1 MAFFKKIFK
10 KVTGDESDQDLD
22 LFVKTPVKPPYYG
35 TVTPQPHFSAIRDAA
50 ALQKAIRAKGV
61 DEAAIIDLLV
71 KRSNDQ
77 RQQIKAAYQLDTGK
91 PLEDVL
97 KSALKSD
104 FENVVLSLLMSP
116 AYHDAHELKEAMK
129 GLGTKEHVLSEILI
143 SRSNRQINEIKK
155 VFKEVYGED
164 LEEDIRNDTSG
175 DFMTTLLA
183 LCKADRN
190 EQHDIDDSLANK
202 DAKALYEAGEKR
214 KGTDI
219 AVFIDIFTSRSG
231 PQLCKVMQL
240 YSQYSEEGLADAV
253 MNELKGDTEDCFMAL
268 VKCAWNPAAYFA
280 EKLHLA
286 MKGFGNDSDT
296 ITRIIVSRSE
306 VDLKT
311 ILKEYKRLYQRTLQ
325 EDILAETKGDFE
337 KILLALCGDN

>member
-10 KVTGDESDQDLD
+10 KVTDDESDQDLD
-22 LFVKTPVKPPYYG
+22 MFVKTPVKPPYYG

-50 ALQKAIRAKGV
+50 ALQKAIEAKGV
-61 DEAAIIDLLV
+61 DEATIIDLLV

-91 PLEDVL
+91 PLEGAL

-104 FENVVLSLLMSP
+104 FENVVLSLLLSP
-116 AYHDAHELKEAMK
+116 AHHDAHELKEAMK

-143 SRSNRQINEIKK
+143 SRSNKEINEIKK
-155 VFKEVYGED
+155 VFKEVYHED

-183 LCKADRN
+183 LCKADRS
-190 EQHDIDDSLANK
+190 EQYYIDDSLANK
-202 DAKALYEAGEKR
+202 DAKALYAAGEKR
-214 KGTDI
+214 KGTDV

-231 PQLCKVMQL
+231 PQLCKVLKL

-306 VDLKT
+306 VDLKK